1 MILYEKRFYG
11 LALLFQ
17 LFGSAVPR
25 SLPFALFG
33 GLVAYIL
40 RLFYGQYLED
50 HWRHPAPYQAIAFI
64 VGFMVTF
71 RFAAVS
77 FATVA

>member
-11 LALLFQ
+11 LALLCH
-17 LFGSAVPR
+17 LFGSAIPR
-25 SLPFALFG
+25 SVPFAVFG

-40 RLFYGQYLED
+40 RLRYGQYLEEN
-50 HWRHPAPYQAIAFI
+50 WRHPAPYQAIAFI

-71 RFAAVS
+71 RCG
-77 FATVA
+77 